1 MGQTV
6 RQQPWGLIHMVG
18 QTVRQEKGRGRC
30 KLRSAR
36 WIKYHIPII
45 KEIWREGK
53 MDDRKYY
60 YLWLLFKKE
69 TANKAMSAISTEVQ
83 DHYNQ
88 VLQDMAVLEADMMME
103 V

>member
-1 MGQTV
+1 
-6 RQQPWGLIHMVG
+6 
-18 QTVRQEKGRGRC
+18 
-30 KLRSAR
+30 
-36 WIKYHIPII
+36 
-45 KEIWREGK
+45 

-69 TANKAMSAISTEVQ
+69 TANKAISAISTEVQ